1 MCAMCPWPRG
11 AWHWG
16 ADAGGSAGLATGLGG
31 CANKC
36 VCWGGS
42 HARELK
48 WAGESKHQKC
58 TSRRHSRDGETER
71 SLLARDGDP
80 VGGPHG
86 AGLSGIRVDA

>member
-1 MCAMCPWPRG
+1 MAAPGWPR
-11 AWHWG
+11 ASE
-16 ADAGGSAGLATGLGG
+16 AVLTSV
-31 CANKC
+31 C
-36 VCWGGS
+36 VWGGS

-71 SLLARDGDP
+71 SLLARGGDP

>member
-1 MCAMCPWPRG
+1 MAAPGWPR
-11 AWHWG
+11 ASK
-16 ADAGGSAGLATGLGG
+16 AVLTSV
-31 CANKC
+31 C
-36 VCWGGS
+36 VWWS

-80 VGGPHG
+80 VGGPHR